1 MLEILIAKGRKWYA
15 KYYDSAID
23 IASAEFGTLCEIAER
38 NNVFLSVGI
47 IEKSG
52 ATLYCSAVLIG
63 RDGSLL
69 SNHRKVSCRKSWFR
83 NRLTNPIW
91 TVDSY
96 CSRAVGMG
104 SRRG

>member
-23 IASAEFGTLCEIAER
+23 IASAEFSTLCEIAER

-69 SNHRKVSCRKSWFR
+69 SNHRKVSCRKS
-83 NRLTNPIW
+83 
-91 TVDSY
+91 
-96 CSRAVGMG
+96 
-104 SRRG
+104 